1 MSAGARPEAG
11 PGPVAAA
18 PLGPEG
24 FAEVAK
30 VPRGTLAALATY
42 EALLRRTQRAVNL
55 VGAATLGDVWR
66 RHFLDSAQLLPLL
79 PRPVP
84 GSSPGRPCV
93 VLDVGSGAG
102 FPGLVLAI
110 LSATVPG
117 APALEV
123 HLVEAN
129 ARKCGFLREAAR
141 RTGIRVALHGGR
153 VEALAPFAVDAI
165 VARAVAPVARILGLA
180 AGFLELPGARPA
192 VVLLKGRRA
201 PQELTEA
208 RKHWK
213 MRAESVPSITDPS
226 GIVLRLKDIARA

>member
-11 PGPVAAA
+11 AGPVAAA

-42 EALLRRTQRAVNL
+42 DSLLRRTQRAVNL

-79 PRPVP
+79 PAVP
-84 GSSPGRPCV
+84 GRACV

-153 VEALAPFAVDAI
+153 VEDLAPFAVDAI
-165 VARAVAPVARILGLA
+165 VARAVAPVARILGLV
-180 AGFLELPGARPA
+180 AGFLELPGAPPM
-192 VVLLKGRRA
+192 VLLLKGRRA

>member
-11 PGPVAAA
+11 AGPVAAA

-42 EALLRRTQRAVNL
+42 DSLLRRTQRAVNL

-79 PRPVP
+79 PAPA
-84 GSSPGRPCV
+84 GRACV

-141 RTGIRVALHGGR
+141 RTGIRVVLHGGR
-153 VEALAPFAVDAI
+153 VEDLAPFAVDAI

-180 AGFLELPGARPA
+180 AGFLELPGARPM
-192 VVLLKGRRA
+192 VLLLKGRRA

>member
-1 MSAGARPEAG
+1 
-11 PGPVAAA
+11 
-18 PLGPEG
+18 
-24 FAEVAK
+24 
-30 VPRGTLAALATY
+30 LAALATY
-42 EALLRRTQRAVNL
+42 DSLLRRTQRAVNL

-79 PRPVP
+79 PAPA
-84 GSSPGRPCV
+84 GRACV

-153 VEALAPFAVDAI
+153 VEDLAPFAVDAI

-180 AGFLELPGARPA
+180 AGFLELPGARPM
-192 VVLLKGRRA
+192 VLLLKGRRA